1 VRSYYEWSN
10 YGYEKY
16 VHPLKRSRED
26 IFEWGGTL
34 LRQNGNII
42 TH

>member
-1 VRSYYEWSN
+1 MNDQTMVMRN
-10 YGYEKY
+10 M
-16 VHPLKRSRED
+16 HPLKRSRED